1 MKDLVT
7 CYKNG
12 LERMQVIYKQYIIK
26 IEPQNAQGRRAL
38 EIRRTRHKDY
48 AEKKRTERKARR
60 RQKHDKEVSS

>member
-1 MKDLVT
+1 
-7 CYKNG
+7 
-12 LERMQVIYKQYIIK
+12 MQVIYKQYIIK